1 MNGYLELYYRVSH
14 PLIIPHVL
22 NYPSDVVGPSDV
34 IGASNDDEPY
44 DAIPP
49 PPRPYGMTK

>member
-34 IGASNDDEPY
+34 IGASSDDEPY

-49 PPRPYGMTK
+49 PPRAYGMTK